1 MLALLLARGGA
12 ALLLDPAL
20 DVPLGEA
27 PVATAAHRGQGPAA
41 GGAIDPAPRHAQSLG
56 DVVGIS
62 QAFGHTPYTDERGSA
77 PLFLARAAW
86 RKALVS
92 PIGPRTVRRKLL
104 GSATAPLIAAQKSL
118 ISRGLVMR
126 LNGVEPSRVFPPTR
140 PSTLRVYQFR
150 HSRSRAVDSRCLAA
164 AEVAAGGGTGLGFA
178 FCLAASGSRGS
189 LLDTVPQS
197 LVAPYS
203 THTSDASTPT

>member
-164 AEVAAGGGTGLGFA
+164 AEVAAGGGTGRGLA
-178 FCLAASGSRGS
+178 FLFCAGRTGRSPR
-189 LLDTVPQS
+189 
-197 LVAPYS
+197 
-203 THTSDASTPT
+203 TSDSKSVLRRFSTQQDAP

>member
-77 PLFLARAAW
+77 PLFLPPAACPNPL
-86 RKALVS
+86 AS
-92 PIGPRTVRRKLL
+92 PIGPPPALPNLL
-104 GSATAPLIAAQKSL
+104 
-118 ISRGLVMR
+118 
-126 LNGVEPSRVFPPTR
+126 
-140 PSTLRVYQFR
+140 
-150 HSRSRAVDSRCLAA
+150 
-164 AEVAAGGGTGLGFA
+164 
-178 FCLAASGSRGS
+178 
-189 LLDTVPQS
+189 
-197 LVAPYS
+197 
-203 THTSDASTPT
+203 

>member
-1 MLALLLARGGA
+1 MVAFLRCCAAVLLV
-12 ALLLDPAL
+12 DPAL
-20 DVPLGEA
+20 DVPLSEA
-27 PVATAAHRGQGPAA
+27 RVATAAHRGQGAAA
-41 GGAIDPAPRHAQSLG
+41 GGAINPAPRHAQSLG

-62 QAFGHTPYTDERGSA
+62 ETFGHAPYTDKRSRA
-77 PLFLARAAW
+77 PR

-92 PIGPRTVRRKLL
+92 AIGPRTVRRKLQ
-104 GSATAPLIAAQKSL
+104 GSATAPPIAARKSL

-164 AEVAAGGGTGLGFA
+164 AEVAAGGGTGRGLA
-178 FCLAASGSRGS
+178 FLFCAGRTGRSPR
-189 LLDTVPQS
+189 
-197 LVAPYS
+197 
-203 THTSDASTPT
+203 TSDSKSVLRRFSTQQDAP